1 MNINESK
8 KTTLLGNYSIED
20 FEEYIDKE
28 VKNYYEKYGLEVY
41 SKHES
46 KEVSIQPA
54 LGHDERVFINYTYKL
69 GNCYKKKMITVYF
82 YYTEIYDNFNCMLK
96 VVDKNNDIDEFTL
109 SNFLVELSLQLDFI
123 SMAINQIQCMEL

>member
-54 LGHDERVFINYTYKL
+54 LGLIN
-69 GNCYKKKMITVYF
+69 
-82 YYTEIYDNFNCMLK
+82 
-96 VVDKNNDIDEFTL
+96 
-109 SNFLVELSLQLDFI
+109 
-123 SMAINQIQCMEL
+123 